1 MSGRSFLLA
10 PLAVAI
16 ATWASVAQA
25 ATTAPKCTLQKVAEL
40 PVVMAGMK
48 PMVAGKI
55 DGFETRFMADSGAFY
70 SSITPAAAER
80 FKMSTTMAPRGMAVR
95 GAGGTEYRIYVASA
109 KEFDFADAKIR
120 NVQFLVVPGV
130 GGGDVAGLLGQNVLS
145 VFDTEY
151 DLGNGVIRLMKPM
164 PGCEQTTPAYW
175 AAGQSIAMLPI
186 SWTTPLEPHL
196 IGHAQV
202 NGQDIKVMF
211 DTGASYSVLKLPTA
225 ERLGFRREAQG
236 VLAAGVGGGIGPRV
250 QETWAVPFTSF
261 DVGGEQIKNARLRVA
276 DLTLDR
282 ADMLLGA
289 DFFLSHR
296 VYVSKLQHKIYF
308 TYSGGP
314 VFRFDEFG
322 AKPPQTAAVAPA
334 GPPGQYAD
342 APTDAAGFTR
352 RGEAFMSRRN
362 FAAAI
367 ADFGRAVELEPT
379 VPQHFRDRARGHLAK
394 GEPLLALADFDQ
406 ALKLKA
412 DDAASLIGRGE
423 LFLATRAPER
433 AKADFDAALRLEP
446 DRGLQVAAI
455 YSATGH
461 FEAAVAGY
469 DAWIAAHP
477 RAENP
482 VAALNGRCWARTLWN
497 RDLDKALA
505 DCDAALRHGP
515 RTAGLFDSRGLT
527 HLRRGELDAAIADYN
542 EALKLQPKLAWSLY
556 GRGLAERGKG
566 LGPAADSDIAA
577 AVAIQPN
584 LPVMAKRYGLGEGAA
599 ATAAK

>member
-1 MSGRSFLLA
+1 
-10 PLAVAI
+10 
-16 ATWASVAQA
+16 
-25 ATTAPKCTLQKVAEL
+25 
-40 PVVMAGMK
+40 
-48 PMVAGKI
+48 
-55 DGFETRFMADSGAFY
+55 
-70 SSITPAAAER
+70 
-80 FKMSTTMAPRGMAVR
+80 MAPRGMTVR
-95 GAGGTEYRIYVASA
+95 GVGGTESRVYVATA
-109 KEFDFADAKIR
+109 NEFDFANAKIR

-130 GGGDVAGLLGQNVLS
+130 GFGDVAGLLGQNVLS

-151 DLGNGVIRLMKPM
+151 DLGNGVIRLMRPG
-164 PGCEQTTPAYW
+164 PGCGRTTPAYW
-175 AAGQSIAMLPI
+175 AGDQSIAMLPI
-186 SWTTPLEPHL
+186 SWTTPMEPHL

-225 ERLGFRREAQG
+225 EHLGFRRDAPG
-236 VLAAGVGGGIGPRV
+236 VQASGVGGGIGPRV

-276 DLTLDR
+276 DILLDR

-296 VYVSKLQHKIYF
+296 VYVSKQQHKIYF
-308 TYSGGP
+308 TYNGGP

-322 AKPPQTAAVAPA
+322 AKPPQSAAAAPA
-334 GPPGQYAD
+334 GPPAQYAD
-342 APTDAAGFTR
+342 TPTDAAGFTR

-362 FAAAI
+362 FAAAV
-367 ADFGRAVELEPT
+367 ADFARAIELEPAA
-379 VPQHFRDRARGHLAK
+379 PQHFRDRARAHLAK
-394 GEPLLALADFDQ
+394 GEPLLAMADFDQ
-406 ALKLKA
+406 ALKLKP

-433 AKADFDAALRLEP
+433 AKTDFEAALRLEP
-446 DRGLQVAAI
+446 ERSLQVASI

-461 FEAAVAGY
+461 FEEAVAGY
-469 DAWIAAHP
+469 DAWIAGHP

-482 VAALNGRCWARTLWN
+482 VPALNGRCWARTLWN

-505 DCDAALRHGP
+505 DCDAALRRGP

-527 HLRRGELDAAIADYN
+527 HLRRGELGLAIADYN
-542 EALKLQPKLAWSLY
+542 DALKLQPKLAWSLY
-556 GRGLAERGKG
+556 GRGLAERAKG
-566 LGPAADSDIAA
+566 AGPAADSDIAA

-584 LPVMAKRYGLGEGAA
+584 LPLLAKRYGLGDSAT